1 MSTPDLREARKKVL
15 KHPTVEYIPLYPH
28 PIAKGNQKEGR
39 LRLTV
44 IKDPTE
50 YAKLQETLGLK
61 NHWIDLTNS
70 LVVAVMGAEVLEI
83 KYRGFTVVM
92 FARLDPTRYH
102 IFSVTRRYFYKDQLH
117 WQLYDLDGE
126 LQVWYNLSL

>member
-1 MSTPDLREARKKVL
+1 
-15 KHPTVEYIPLYPH
+15 
-28 PIAKGNQKEGR
+28 
-39 LRLTV
+39 
-44 IKDPTE
+44 
-50 YAKLQETLGLK
+50 
-61 NHWIDLTNS
+61 
-70 LVVAVMGAEVLEI
+70 MGAEVLEI

-92 FARLDPTRYH
+92 FARLDPTRYY